1 MQTRLGGV
9 GACNSPEACSTGWGR
24 GVCRPGEG
32 LEDAKPGRGR
42 RGAGRQRKDS
52 QPQGREFAKWR
63 KAALISR
70 KVWGAVKS
78 HEVGCKPPRVL
89 AQPGRTLLNVEQ
101 HWEWACQPR
110 QGRAKQA
117 RRAMPGEGGGHCWWP
132 GPTQAGVPARQ
143 AQSTLRGEGTCRWIG
158 VLTSRAQ
165 HLEQLE
171 VLHAYLLL
179 VPRQVGCGHRGQMN
193 PASA

>member
-1 MQTRLGGV
+1 MCKPGWGGTQLPGGLQHRV
-9 GACNSPEACSTGWGR
+9 GAGCVQTWGR
-24 GVCRPGEG
+24 YRGCKAREGAQRCGQTEGQSTPRWGVCKVEEDGSHISQGGESC
-32 LEDAKPGRGR
+32 EITR
-42 RGAGRQRKDS
+42 
-52 QPQGREFAKWR
+52 
-63 KAALISR
+63 
-70 KVWGAVKS
+70 
-78 HEVGCKPPRVL
+78 VGCKSPRVL
-89 AQPGRTLLNVEQ
+89 APPGRTLLNVEQ
-101 HWEWACQPR
+101 PWKWACQPR

-143 AQSTLRGEGTCRWIG
+143 AQSTLRGEDTCRWIG